1 MKRSAGVL
9 LNISSL
15 PGEYGIGG
23 FATDALDF
31 IEYITSMGFHWWQV
45 LPLTTI
51 GKGNSPYSGVSAFAG
66 NYLYLDPY
74 SFEKGLLTEDE
85 IVSNKYTGSFYL
97 TDYEYAKNV
106 KLFLKKL
113 FQNYPCHKEQY

>member
-106 KLFLKKL
+106 KKFFLKKA
-113 FQNYPCHKEQY
+113 FSRITPV

>member
-51 GKGNSPYSGVSAFAG
+51 SKGTLLIRGICFRG

-74 SFEKGLLTEDE
+74 SFEKG
-85 IVSNKYTGSFYL
+85 
-97 TDYEYAKNV
+97 
-106 KLFLKKL
+106 
-113 FQNYPCHKEQY
+113 C